1 MSKYNKNEYT
11 ISDISHL
18 ISKTV
23 LKYINEDM
31 DEKKYTI
38 KDITEIFDD
47 ANVMDFYF
55 VSDYRRDGKILN
67 SQYNVDSIR
76 FYKIIEELSKHREE
90 FALKEYCSFITSMG
104 FPEDIIKL
112 PVDVYKHSR
121 DCEKYLNH
129 YIFLIEQVIE
139 QGEEKF
145 INFVQFIAEIYR
157 KYDRRNLPDYD
168 KWESI
173 VMDKNNKFETPASL
187 LLPIIVKNY
196 SEEKQSNDIFMN

>member
-1 MSKYNKNEYT
+1 MSEYSKNEYT
-11 ISDISHL
+11 VGDISHL

-55 VSDYRRDGKILN
+55 VSDYNKNGVTPNDQVNVN
-67 SQYNVDSIR
+67 SVR
-76 FYKIIEELSKHREE
+76 FYKIIEELSRHREE
-90 FALKEYCSFITSMG
+90 FALKEYCTFINSMG
-104 FPEDIIKL
+104 SPEDIIQL
-112 PVDVYKHSR
+112 PAEIYKFRS
-121 DCEKYLNH
+121 DGEKYLNH
-129 YIFLIEQVIE
+129 YIFLIEQVIK

-157 KYDRRNLPDYD
+157 KYDSRNLPDYD

-173 VMDKNNKFETPASL
+173 VMDKNNKFETPAFL
-187 LLPIIVKNY
+187 LLPIIVENY